1 MEKKSLYV
9 ITQAV
14 LGRFSQTVDTFVL
27 GYSETH
33 DEAVSFMKNEYDRL
47 CKLGYEPSR
56 FSRNQRGWVYK
67 DEYVISTVE
76 IHIAKAV

>member
-9 ITQAV
+9 VTQAV

-27 GYSETH
+27 GYSETY
-33 DEAVSFMKNEYDRL
+33 DEAFGLIQNEYDRL

-56 FSRNQRGWVYK
+56 FSHNQRGWVYLG
-67 DEYVISTVE
+67 EYVISTVE